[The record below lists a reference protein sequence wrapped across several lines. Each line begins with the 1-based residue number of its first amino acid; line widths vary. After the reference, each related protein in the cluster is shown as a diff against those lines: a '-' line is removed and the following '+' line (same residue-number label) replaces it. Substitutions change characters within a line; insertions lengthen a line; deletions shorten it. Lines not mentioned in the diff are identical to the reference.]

1 MVKEGLVSV
10 ITPMYNAAEYLAL
23 TIESVLRQTYPEW
36 ELILIDD
43 CSEDDTL
50 KIAKYAIIQVF
61 PWIFGICINRSTFE
75 PKNLWFL
82 IMAQETRNVDHESMV
97 EKYMNEWD
105 GWGYKLGQREGPRA
119 ILDSDDL
126 WLSQKMKE

>member
-61 PWIFGICINRSTFE
+61 P
-75 PKNLWFL
+75 
-82 IMAQETRNVDHESMV
+82 
-97 EKYMNEWD
+97 
-105 GWGYKLGQREGPRA
+105 
-119 ILDSDDL
+119 
-126 WLSQKMKE
+126 